1 MNSHKGFS
9 LSSCALAQSEIPW
22 IQFFDKFRCVPRNP
36 AIRRLFFFFQNKREE
51 GYPASSGFSRPDA
64 MSVLEKPLLA
74 GQKKDSLIADTC
86 VLSSI
91 AYTLNVGTVLVCG

>member
-1 MNSHKGFS
+1 
-9 LSSCALAQSEIPW
+9 
-22 IQFFDKFRCVPRNP
+22 
-36 AIRRLFFFFQNKREE
+36 
-51 GYPASSGFSRPDA
+51 